1 MSLMSNIARLREIDA
16 ILTVEWEQASD
27 AVAVK
32 EFFAN
37 LPVPGWVKTLDGE
50 IVACNPAYTRRYG
63 ISGEEWPESIKRT
76 FFEND
81 QKVIREQKACT
92 FIETVINPMTRL
104 EENIVVIKFPLHS
117 GDNLVGVAGIAV
129 YLPV

>member
-1 MSLMSNIARLREIDA
+1 MSNIAMLREIDA

-27 AVAVK
+27 AVAVR

-63 ISGEEWPESIKRT
+63 VGGDQWPQEVLDT
-76 FFEND
+76 FLAND

-92 FIETVINPMTRL
+92 FVETVINPITRQQ
-104 EENIVVIKFPLHS
+104 ENIVVIKFPLHS